1 MLKVKP
7 ELAFREPR
15 LEDAAWMNRAAA
27 HQRFS
32 FLRIRFHHPVHVA
45 AVLS

>member
-15 LEDAAWMNRAAA
+15 LEDAAWMNGL
-27 HQRFS
+27 
-32 FLRIRFHHPVHVA
+32 LRTSGFR
-45 AVLS
+45 S